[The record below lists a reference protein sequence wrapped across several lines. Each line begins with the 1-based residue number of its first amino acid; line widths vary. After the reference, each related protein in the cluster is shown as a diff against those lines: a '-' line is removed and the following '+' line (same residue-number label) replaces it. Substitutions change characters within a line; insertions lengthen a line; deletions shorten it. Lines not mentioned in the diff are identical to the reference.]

1 MAKNKT
7 EIHVTTVFDGELDAT
22 DVFVSLISQKYGKTN
37 TKEYLAKKKELKYNE
52 DEVQKSRIPSGLC
65 GHMQNIAGAE
75 PDCINGRL
83 HENFLLIKQWAA
95 IRSGWLP
102 G

>member
-37 TKEYLAKKKELKYNE
+37 TKEYLAKRKIWVIMKMRFKRARYRL
-52 DEVQKSRIPSGLC
+52 
-65 GHMQNIAGAE
+65 
-75 PDCINGRL
+75 DCVG
-83 HENFLLIKQWAA
+83 K
-95 IRSGWLP
+95 WL
-102 G
+102 

>member
-1 MAKNKT
+1 M
-7 EIHVTTVFDGELDAT
+7 TTVFDGELDAT

-65 GHMQNIAGAE
+65 G
-75 PDCINGRL
+75 
-83 HENFLLIKQWAA
+83 
-95 IRSGWLP
+95 
-102 G
+102 

>member
-52 DEVQKSRIPSGLC
+52 DEVQKSRLNWKTDFQFAKVNPCS
-65 GHMQNIAGAE
+65 
-75 PDCINGRL
+75 
-83 HENFLLIKQWAA
+83 
-95 IRSGWLP
+95 
-102 G
+102 